1 MSTGRVRKIG
11 IISVILISIVSYGL
25 FFYLQNING
34 QNIRESIF
42 NSQLDRQSESTRTIT
57 QHIGSDLRLL
67 ESMLQD
73 LADSAYLQQG
83 YLSGDKT
90 AKLVEE
96 KFDQL
101 NTVTKVD
108 GLFIADDQDVI
119 TLHKVPKGLRSFV
132 NINISSRDYVT
143 QTKNTLKPVFSD
155 GFEWIDGKYKIAITY
170 PIINRDTGKYIG
182 LVAAEIPTVEFFE
195 NYGNVHDINSQFLV
209 VYDKNANLLA
219 VGASKDLVGKN
230 FFGEFTQNFVN
241 HNAILNNLTHDLQGG
256 KEGYAVYDYGRG
268 ERLNTQSPILVGS
281 SPAYFLQIVTPTDSI
296 YSQVN
301 SILFTEGIKL
311 FSLIAGTTAAI
322 IVLVFVLSKWNSSLD
337 NEVKRRTR
345 ELDESNAKLKTA
357 NEELKNQ
364 ERAQNEFINVAAH
377 ELRTPIQ
384 PLVGTLYLLRSLKF
398 DSQKSKELLDIA
410 IRSIQRLQ
418 RLAEDILDVTR
429 IEGNTLR
436 LTKERFDLNELV
448 TNIIEEYKKYKKNDQ
463 GNNDLN
469 IEVLSSP
476 EDSQLIVVADKSR
489 IGQVI
494 SNLISNSLKF
504 THRGSITVDTKI
516 TDGNALVSVIDTG
529 AGIDSEILPKI
540 FTRFATRSMTGTGLG
555 LFISKSIVE
564 AHGGK
569 IWVEKNPPGQQGATI
584 TFTIP
589 LSLARENME
598 EKKDE

>member
-1 MSTGRVRKIG
+1 MSTGRVKKIG

-73 LADSAYLQQG
+73 LADSSYLQQG

-170 PIINRDTGKYIG
+170 PIINRDTGKYLG

-209 VYDKNANLLA
+209 AYDKNANLLA

-230 FFGEFTQNFVN
+230 FFGEFTQKFVN
-241 HNAILNNLTHDLQGG
+241 HNAILNNLTRDLQGG
-256 KEGYAVYDYGRG
+256 KEGFAVYDYGRG
-268 ERLNTQSPILVGS
+268 ERLNTQSPILVGPN
-281 SPAYFLQIVTPTDSI
+281 PAYFIQIVTPTASI

-448 TNIIEEYKKYKKNDQ
+448 ANIIEEYKKNNH
-463 GNNDLN
+463 GNSGLN
-469 IEVLSSP
+469 IEVRSSP
-476 EDSQLIVVADKSR
+476 EDSQMIVLADKSR

-516 TDGNALVSVIDTG
+516 TDGNAQVSVIDTG
-529 AGIDSEILPKI
+529 TGIDPEILPKI
-540 FTRFATRSMTGTGLG
+540 FTKFATRSMTGTGLG

-569 IWVEKNPPGQQGATI
+569 IWVEKSSPREQGATI

-589 LSLARENME
+589 LSLSRENME
-598 EKKDE
+598 EKRDE